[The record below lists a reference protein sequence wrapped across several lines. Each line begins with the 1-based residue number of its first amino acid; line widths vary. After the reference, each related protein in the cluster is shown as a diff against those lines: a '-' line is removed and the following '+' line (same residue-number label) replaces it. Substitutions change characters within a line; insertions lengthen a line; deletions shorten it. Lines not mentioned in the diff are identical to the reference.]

1 MRHIH
6 ELGVVQLVRD
16 LNGFDG
22 ATTVLSQDDIGLASP
37 PVIAVLRGRPVEQ
50 HNHIRV
56 MLQRA
61 GLAQISQLRL
71 FIGTRLRTTV

>member
-1 MRHIH
+1 M
-6 ELGVVQLVRD
+6 RD

-37 PVIAVLRGRPVEQ
+37 LVIAVLRVRSVEQ
-50 HNHIRV
+50 HNHIRLL
-56 MLQRA
+56 LQRA
-61 GLAQISQLRL
+61 GLPQIRQLRL